1 MSLLI
6 RLTRSSALILT
17 MLLVAGGA
25 ERPHAAGVSLMS
37 YLTGTSHSQLGRIKE
52 SGTLRVLTR
61 VDPTTY
67 FEGPDG
73 LTGLEYDL
81 INQFAKRLGV
91 KADFIVPDSFERMI
105 DMIAAGRA
113 DIAAAGLTV
122 TEQRKKILR
131 FAPPYQKITEQ
142 IVYRADRLR
151 PRSMV
156 DLTKSRLEVVKG
168 TSHIETLEQWQ
179 ENIPKLKWH
188 VNTELN
194 NDELL
199 VRVANGRIDY
209 TIADSNK
216 IKLVRRFYPELR
228 VALDVS
234 NPRPL
239 AWALPKSDDSSLYD
253 EATRFFAE
261 IKQDKTLAQLID
273 RHYGH
278 ADALDDYS
286 NRTFRKHV
294 ARRLPEYRQHFQ
306 TAADRLGIDWRLLAA
321 IGYQESHW
329 HKEAVSPTGVR
340 GIMMLTSGTA
350 KDLGVRDRTD
360 PAQSIDGGSRYFM
373 ERMTKISEKIPQP
386 DRTWM
391 ALAAY
396 NVGFGHLQDA
406 RILARKQ
413 GANPDR
419 WVDVKKYLLL
429 LSKPRWHRQT
439 KYGYA
444 RGWEPVRYVE
454 NIRYY
459 YDLLVWM
466 TEKMERERNG
476 RGTMTLRT
484 WTAERSSMPADELF
498 VINVLNQTLA
508 L

>member
-1 MSLLI
+1 
-6 RLTRSSALILT
+6 

-37 YLTGTSHSQLGRIKE
+37 YLTGTSQSQLGRIKE

-67 FEGPDG
+67 FEGSDG

-91 KADFIVPDSFERMI
+91 KAEFIVPDSFERMI

-122 TEQRKKILR
+122 TEQRTNILR
-131 FAPPYQKITEQ
+131 FTPPYQKITEQ
-142 IVYRADRLR
+142 IVYRSGKPH
-151 PRSMV
+151 PRSIV
-156 DLTKSRLEVVKG
+156 DLTKGRLEVVKG
-168 TSHIETLEQWQ
+168 TSHIETLEQWK

-199 VRVANGRIDY
+199 YRVANGRIDY

-216 IKLVRRFYPELR
+216 INLVKRFYPELR
-228 VALDVS
+228 VAFDLS

-253 EATRFFAE
+253 EAARFFEE
-261 IKQDKTLAQLID
+261 IKQDNTLAQLID

-294 ARRLPEYRQHFQ
+294 DRRLPEYRKHFQ
-306 TAADRLGIDWRLLAA
+306 AAADRLGIDWRLLAA

-329 HKEAVSPTGVR
+329 HREAVSPTGVR

-350 KDLGVRDRTD
+350 RDLGVRDRTD

-373 ERMTKISEKIPQP
+373 ERMTKISKKIPQP

-406 RILARKQ
+406 RMLARKQ
-413 GANPDR
+413 GTNPDR
-419 WVDVKKYLLL
+419 WVDVKKYLLRL
-429 LSKPRWHRQT
+429 GKPRWHRQT

-459 YDLLVWM
+459 YDLLVWL
-466 TEKMERERNG
+466 TEGKDRQQRNG
-476 RGTMTLRT
+476 RGTTTLRT
-484 WTAERSSMPADELF
+484 WTADRSMPADELF
-498 VINVLNQTLA
+498 AINVLNQTLA